1 MIYMGTLE
9 MLTLGFGLVLPG
21 IVDSFFNSDFKVF
34 ILKLSQYGAHSD
46 ILSYSAMIMRCQ

>member
-1 MIYMGTLE
+1 